1 MYPAKSAA
9 PSFQATRQILYI
21 CPVFCN
27 VVTCRESGKRL
38 KPSEWPQPVVGYLF
52 VSDFLAN
59 TSSFQ
64 RHLRVARLNGAS
76 PQFKTQLL
84 RPLFSPELI
93 RSEKGRFLLAG
104 VELETQ
110 DGGRVVFEHQQ
121 LWLCRPLGP
130 GPADESAYAEYR
142 APTPPP
148 GPVR

>member
-1 MYPAKSAA
+1 MYCHVIS
-9 PSFQATRQILYI
+9 
-21 CPVFCN
+21 
-27 VVTCRESGKRL
+27 CRESGKRL
-38 KPSEWPQPVVGYLF
+38 KPAEWPEGVVGYLF

-84 RPLFSPELI
+84 KPLFSPELI

-104 VELETQ
+104 VELYSQ
-110 DGGRVVFEHQQ
+110 DGGKVIFEYQQ

-130 GPADESAYAEYR
+130 GPADDSAYAEYR
-142 APTPPP
+142 APSPPP
-148 GPVR
+148 GPLR